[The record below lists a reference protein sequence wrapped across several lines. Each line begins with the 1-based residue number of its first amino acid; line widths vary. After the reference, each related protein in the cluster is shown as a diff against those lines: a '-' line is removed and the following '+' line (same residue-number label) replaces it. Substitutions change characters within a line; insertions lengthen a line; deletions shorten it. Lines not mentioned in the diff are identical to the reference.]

1 MTAKE
6 YLNRPWKLNNEIN
19 DKLEKAARLR
29 KDLYGRGVSYE
40 NNGGSGANGS
50 NDIIGKAIAKIVDFE
65 HEADIMIDELVTL
78 KIDMEHPISLIS
90 DFRYRKILERRYLF
104 FESFKAIASLLGYS
118 EKHIYRLHSEAINAL
133 EKILRTNATK
143 CE

>member
-78 KIDMEHPISLIS
+78 KIDMEHQISLIS

-104 FESFKAIASLLGYS
+104 FESFKAIASSLGYS

>member
-1 MTAKE
+1 M
-6 YLNRPWKLNNEIN
+6 
-19 DKLEKAARLR
+19 
-29 KDLYGRGVSYE
+29 YGRGVSYE

-78 KIDMEHPISLIS
+78 KIDMEHQISLIS